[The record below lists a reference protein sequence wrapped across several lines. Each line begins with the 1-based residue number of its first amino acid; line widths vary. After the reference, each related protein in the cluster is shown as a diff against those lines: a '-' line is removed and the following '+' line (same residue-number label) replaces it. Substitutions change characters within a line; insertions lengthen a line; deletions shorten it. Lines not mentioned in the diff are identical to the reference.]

1 MNCKGYVVSR
11 QDTNK
16 NNTKC
21 KLSVWCLY
29 NTTPVTPCS
38 TEHFLKC
45 FLTAH
50 LRLYSRSHKLGL
62 QENCSYSEC
71 TGWCCINS
79 TLYRNALDIHCKHTA
94 SQLHVAERVSWSHD
108 SCCISSDKMSQMNQV
123 PSLCDFSRCR
133 FSSSS
138 RDNVYNG
145 LNSVYM
151 STASDLPKQ
160 FCLGQAVY
168 QTTARADVRL
178 IENAWIS
185 REMRET
191 WQVCGFASVW
201 IRAWSFRL
209 LWILNSIPQSDI
221 HVVYCCCVQV
231 IYVSASCFSCWNS
244 CHTVNTCTVSLP
256 CGLGGGVE

>member
-62 QENCSYSEC
+62 QENCLYSEC

-160 FCLGQAVY
+160 FIKRPPEL
-168 QTTARADVRL
+168 TWDSSKMRESHARCVRL
-178 IENAWIS
+178 GRSAALHQCEY
-185 REMRET
+185 EHE
-191 WQVCGFASVW
+191 AS
-201 IRAWSFRL
+201 
-209 LWILNSIPQSDI
+209 D
-221 HVVYCCCVQV
+221 YCE
-231 IYVSASCFSCWNS
+231 S
-244 CHTVNTCTVSLP
+244 
-256 CGLGGGVE
+256 